1 MTSAKHPISRC
12 LFCLF
17 AVLLLLLIIITII
30 RTKNAPDL
38 PSSAPSCGSNLR
50 RLSFPHSQNWSWRP
64 ACEETAESQWSP
76 NCRYSSSHI
85 KKVCVCVNTWHVLYL
100 MSVCAGTLYMYII
113 YIQLYIYM
121 CVCVHV
127 CIYLLSKCS
136 CQSSACFYL
145 YKYNENTSKKNSDWI
160 KSTWA
165 CQTPTV
171 DSLMNYCQC
180 CHHQS
185 CCGQH
190 CQHHQGI
197 PSSIKW
203 HKQFGYPRNI
213 HQTICFHMKVLKYNL
228 QLDQIK
234 CWNCLQVLATVCP
247 AWKRSDRSPRMI
259 LA

>member
-1 MTSAKHPISRC
+1 MQVHYICT
-12 LFCLF
+12 LF
-17 AVLLLLLIIITII
+17 
-30 RTKNAPDL
+30 
-38 PSSAPSCGSNLR
+38 
-50 RLSFPHSQNWSWRP
+50 
-64 ACEETAESQWSP
+64 
-76 NCRYSSSHI
+76 
-85 KKVCVCVNTWHVLYL
+85 
-100 MSVCAGTLYMYII
+100 I
-113 YIQLYIYM
+113 YNYIY
-121 CVCVHV
+121 VCVHV

-145 YKYNENTSKKNSDWI
+145 YKYNENTSKKNYRRCFGSFFWI

>member
-1 MTSAKHPISRC
+1 MQVHYICT
-12 LFCLF
+12 LF
-17 AVLLLLLIIITII
+17 IYNYIYI
-30 RTKNAPDL
+30 
-38 PSSAPSCGSNLR
+38 
-50 RLSFPHSQNWSWRP
+50 
-64 ACEETAESQWSP
+64 
-76 NCRYSSSHI
+76 
-85 KKVCVCVNTWHVLYL
+85 CVCA
-100 MSVCAGTLYMYII
+100 C
-113 YIQLYIYM
+113 
-121 CVCVHV
+121 V

-145 YKYNENTSKKNSDWI
+145 YKYNENTSKKNYRRCFGSFFWI

>member
-1 MTSAKHPISRC
+1 MQVHYICT
-12 LFCLF
+12 LF
-17 AVLLLLLIIITII
+17 IY
-30 RTKNAPDL
+30 N
-38 PSSAPSCGSNLR
+38 
-50 RLSFPHSQNWSWRP
+50 
-64 ACEETAESQWSP
+64 
-76 NCRYSSSHI
+76 Y
-85 KKVCVCVNTWHVLYL
+85 
-100 MSVCAGTLYMYII
+100 I
-113 YIQLYIYM
+113 YI

-145 YKYNENTSKKNSDWI
+145 YKYNENTSKKNYRRCFGSFFWI

-234 CWNCLQVLATVCP
+234 CCLQVLATVCP